1 MDPESAGAHADMD
14 RKHVRT
20 QPSCADTVDGQSLT
34 AVEAVSRILG
44 VCPVVRES
52 ETLAIRDALG
62 RTLATDV
69 LSPINVP
76 PYTNSAMDGY
86 ALAGSSLP
94 LTDPCEVQV
103 AGVAWAG
110 KPFRGALGPGQC
122 VRIMTGAIMPPG
134 TDTVIMQEQVESK
147 ADSVLIGPGHR
158 PGQNVR
164 QAGEDL
170 SVGSTAVA
178 AGRRVT
184 PADIGLLASLGI
196 AEVTVT
202 RRLRVAFFSTG
213 DELKGIG
220 EALEEGQIYDSNRY
234 TLHAM
239 LSQLDVDILD
249 LGVIPDRK
257 DDIRAALLEA
267 AANADAIIT
276 TGGVSVGEADYI
288 KEALAEVGDISFW
301 KIAIKPG
308 RPLAFG
314 RISDG
319 VFFGLPGNPVAV
331 MVTFYQFVQPA
342 LRRMAGEHAEAPRRF
357 RVPCLSELNKRP
369 GRVEFQRGVLRTDD
383 TGRLVVYRAGRQGS
397 GMLSSMSTANCFIV
411 LPEDADSVAPE
422 TLVEVEPFE
431 GLIR

>member
-1 MDPESAGAHADMD
+1 MDPESDGAHADMD
-14 RKHVRT
+14 RKRVRT
-20 QPSCADTVDGQSLT
+20 QPSCADTIDGRSLT
-34 AVEAVSRILG
+34 AVEAVSRILNA
-44 VCPVVRES
+44 CPVVQES

-76 PYTNSAMDGY
+76 PHTNSAMDGY

-94 LTDPCEVQV
+94 ATHPCEFQV
-103 AGVAWAG
+103 AGAAWAG
-110 KPFRGALGPGQC
+110 KPFRGALGADQC

-147 ADSVLIGPGHR
+147 ADRVLIGPGHR

-178 AGRRVT
+178 AGRRLP

-196 AEVTVT
+196 AELTVT

-220 EALEEGQIYDSNRY
+220 EALQEGQIYDSNRY

-239 LSQLDVDILD
+239 LSQLDVDIID

-257 DDIRAALLEA
+257 DDIRAALLKA

-314 RISDG
+314 RICDG
-319 VFFGLPGNPVAV
+319 MFFGLPGNPVAV

-342 LRRMAGEHAEAPRRF
+342 LRRMAGEHAEPPCRF

-397 GMLSSMSTANCFIV
+397 GILSSMSTANCFIV

-431 GLIR
+431 GLVR